1 MPDKR
6 INIFNILR
14 QENKLQKILLYNAQS
29 VLTDPYERTTEKNFI
44 QPIAI
49 DALVRDVSVEA
60 LKWAYY
66 GNIPIGSK
74 EIIIEKRHIN
84 TIKAADRIKIG
95 EEYFKCYKDDQKGFG
110 ILSRQDYLVVILEK
124 KVINT

>member
-1 MPDKR
+1 MDKR
-6 INIFNILR
+6 IDLFGLLKNEEKLTKVLVYVAKET
-14 QENKLQKILLYNAQS
+14 EN
-29 VLTDPYERTTEKNFI
+29 DPYEHTKNLSYL
-44 QPIAI
+44 QPVAI
-49 DALVRDVSVEA
+49 DALVRDVSPEA

-74 EIIIEKRHIN
+74 EIYIEKRHIN

-95 EEYFKCYKDDQKGFG
+95 EDYFKCYKDDQKGFG